1 MGWSDDGQDVTFEG
15 DENIHILVVAVV
27 SLVFARLTTHQIVY
41 FVVFGFLHFKKN
53 VLLIL
58 LLIDKS

>member
-27 SLVFARLTTHQIVY
+27 SLVFARLRTHQIVY
-41 FVVFGFLHFKKN
+41 FVVFGFLHFKKMYY
-53 VLLIL
+53 
-58 LLIDKS
+58 